1 MRAVITS
8 AVARSIY
15 GAPAPTGTFFILR
28 GSIGATAWRQR
39 RRCYGLV
46 KERIKIAVVDATHE
60 DDASPG
66 ARQWP
71 NRYVSSVANLPLLA
85 QVVRSLADDGI
96 EQVHVVTPETMRERL
111 EAALQNGSNWGVSLS
126 FIPSDHGQPLIS
138 RLREAVDDRPALV
151 HAGDCLF
158 PGELPRLRA
167 AFCAR
172 ELELAVLT
180 SAPPAHPED
189 AWRDLRLPREEPEG
203 TAFVLSG
210 DAWAELEHV
219 ADERLAVRDLV
230 ERLRAAGRPVGCAPV
245 RKAWC
250 YRRSSECLL
259 AGNQMLLDALPAGA
273 APDAAAEDCLIEG
286 RVAASPTARI
296 ARSRLRGPVMIGAGA
311 IVEDSFIGPY
321 TAIGTGAVVVGAQVE
336 YSMVLAEAEVRYPR
350 YPLEASVIGE
360 RAVVAQSFELPA
372 GLHLELG
379 PDARV
384 ILG

>member
-1 MRAVITS
+1 M
-8 AVARSIY
+8 
-15 GAPAPTGTFFILR
+15 
-28 GSIGATAWRQR
+28 
-39 RRCYGLV
+39 

-60 DDASPG
+60 EDAGSSP
-66 ARQWP
+66 RDCP
-71 NRYVSSVANLPLLA
+71 SRYLSSVANLPLLA

-96 EQVHVVTPETMRERL
+96 EQVHVVTSATISDRL
-111 EAALQNGSNWGVSLS
+111 ESTLRTGDGWGVSLS
-126 FIPSDHGQPLIS
+126 FHPSDNTEPLVS
-138 RLREAVDDRPALV
+138 RLREAIDDGPALV

-180 SAPPAHPED
+180 SGAPADCED
-189 AWRDLRLPREEPEG
+189 GPNHLRLPREEPEG
-203 TAFVLSG
+203 TAFVLGG
-210 DAWAELEHV
+210 DAWAELEQT
-219 ADERLAVRDLV
+219 AGETLAVRALA
-230 ERLRAAGRPVGCAPV
+230 ERLHAAGRRVGCAPV
-245 RKAWC
+245 RRAWC

-273 APDAAAEDCLIEG
+273 SPAGATEDCVIEG
-286 RVAASPTARI
+286 RVAGSPTARI
-296 ARSRLRGPVMIGAGA
+296 ARSRVRGPVMIGAGA
-311 IVEDSFIGPY
+311 VVEDSFIGPY
-321 TAIGTGAVVVGAQVE
+321 TAIGAGAVVVGAEIE
-336 YSMVLAEAEVRYPR
+336 YAMVLADAQVRYPR

-360 RAVVAQSFELPA
+360 RAVVAQSFALPA

>member
-1 MRAVITS
+1 
-8 AVARSIY
+8 
-15 GAPAPTGTFFILR
+15 
-28 GSIGATAWRQR
+28 
-39 RRCYGLV
+39 V
-46 KERIKIAVVDATHE
+46 KERIKIAVVNATHE
-60 DDASPG
+60 DDAGSSAGPS
-66 ARQWP
+66 
-71 NRYVSSVANLPLLA
+71 RYVSSVANLPLLA

-96 EQVHVVTPETMRERL
+96 EQVHIVTPATMCERL
-111 EAALQNGSNWGVSLS
+111 ESALRTGDSWGVSLC
-126 FIPSDHGQPLIS
+126 FVPSDSGGPVVS
-138 RLREAVDDRPALV
+138 RLRKALADRPALV

-180 SAPPAHPED
+180 SGAPAD
-189 AWRDLRLPREEPEG
+189 CAGARQDLRLPRESPEG
-203 TAFVLSG
+203 TAFVIGS
-210 DAWAELEHV
+210 DAWAELEHI
-219 ADERLAVRDLV
+219 ADERLAVTDLAK
-230 ERLRAAGRPVGCAPV
+230 RLHAAGRRVGCAPV
-245 RKAWC
+245 RRAWC

-273 APDAAAEDCLIEG
+273 APAAATEDCLIEG

-296 ARSRLRGPVMIGAGA
+296 ARSRVRGPVMIGAGA
-311 IVEDSFIGPY
+311 VVEDSFIGPY
-321 TAIGTGAVVVGAQVE
+321 TAIGAGATVLGAQIE
-336 YSMVLAEAEVRYPR
+336 YTMVLAEAEVRYPR

>member
-1 MRAVITS
+1 VN
-8 AVARSIY
+8 
-15 GAPAPTGTFFILR
+15 
-28 GSIGATAWRQR
+28 
-39 RRCYGLV
+39 
-46 KERIKIAVVDATHE
+46 ERIKIAVVDATHE
-60 DDASPG
+60 DDTGPNS
-66 ARQWP
+66 RQWP
-71 NRYVSSVANLPLLA
+71 SRYVSSIANLPLLA

-96 EQVHVVTPETMRERL
+96 EQVHVVTPATMCEKL
-111 EAALQNGSNWGVSLS
+111 ESALRIGGDWGVSLS
-126 FIPSDHGQPLIS
+126 FLPSDHGEPLVS
-138 RLREAVDDRPALV
+138 RLRGAVEDRPALV

-180 SAPPAHPED
+180 SAAPADCAE
-189 AWRDLRLPREEPEG
+189 AARDLRLPREEPEG
-203 TAFVLSG
+203 TAFVLGG
-210 DAWAELEHV
+210 DAWAELERV
-219 ADERLAVRDLV
+219 AGERLAVKDLV
-230 ERLRAAGRPVGCAPV
+230 ERLDAAGRRVGCAPV
-245 RKAWC
+245 RRAWC

-273 APDAAAEDCLIEG
+273 APAASADDCVIEG
-286 RVAASPTARI
+286 RVAGAPTARI
-296 ARSRLRGPVMIGAGA
+296 SRSRLRGPVMIGAGA
-311 IVEDSFIGPY
+311 VVEDSFIGPY
-321 TAIGTGAVVVGAQVE
+321 TAIGAGAVVVGAEIE
-336 YSMVLAEAEVRYPR
+336 YTMVLAEAEVRYPR